1 MATTR
6 RNLLRIGLSGV
17 GLALAAPATAAFAG
31 TAAPARHRHDAADRW
46 VSIDGTFNVR
56 DLGGLTTTGGH
67 VVRSGLVYRS
77 ASLSGLTD
85 TGVAQLAALGVVC
98 VVDSRGPQERL
109 DDEDRLPAG
118 VDLVHAEIPNGTF
131 TPTPNLSE
139 PDPAV
144 ITVFRSFVTDP
155 QARAGTA
162 AVLDRAAAA
171 ELPLVEHDS
180 SGTYRTGWVTAVL
193 LTALGVG
200 WTQILDDFSM
210 SDVAFGAKFTFPEY
224 LEAGFD
230 QARASYGSVH
240 KFLTNGLGFT
250 TGRLTA
256 LRRHLLA

>member
-31 TAAPARHRHDAADRW
+31 PAARPVRPTVDRW
-46 VSIDGTFNVR
+46 VTIDGTYNTR
-56 DLGGLTTTGGH
+56 DLGGLTTTSGRT
-67 VVRSGLVYRS
+67 VRSGLVYRS

-98 VVDSRGPQERL
+98 VVDSRGAEERL

-144 ITVFRSFVTDP
+144 ITVFRGFVTDP
-155 QARAGTA
+155 QARAGTV
-162 AVLDRAAAA
+162 AVLNRAASA
-171 ELPLVEHDS
+171 EMPLVEHDS

-193 LTALGVG
+193 LYALGVG
-200 WTQILDDFSM
+200 WRQIQDDFSL

-230 QARASYGSVH
+230 QARSTYGSVQR
-240 KFLTNGLGFT
+240 FLTNGLGLSAD
-250 TGRLTA
+250 RLTA
-256 LRRHLLA
+256 LRQHLLT